1 MPSLFFKVDKDI
13 ALLQLCVLS
22 LYTFRYMLREGITTC
37 QGASRNT
44 RRMEMLPRATAHLDH

>member
-1 MPSLFFKVDKDI
+1 MPSLFFKVDKDF

-37 QGASRNT
+37 QGISF
-44 RRMEMLPRATAHLDH
+44 HYD